1 MTAHGLKSLFAG
13 AFALSL
19 VLGGFAAQAASTSDT
34 DMIVNGK
41 PAEANKWP
49 WQIRIFYNDT
59 DTKGGCGGSLISRQW
74 VLTAA
79 HCVVFEDN
87 GEKSF
92 VDKAIIGYGGN
103 LLDQLQRVNT
113 AQIIPH
119 ADYDPATH
127 TNDIALIKLAEPVEF
142 GTGTAAVDLG
152 TPELF
157 DTLVGTK
164 ATVTG
169 WGYTYDI
176 DKFKRTYPGVDVDEN
191 VLAPN
196 ELQEVDVPI
205 QPLEN
210 CRANYADLGGI
221 PVPDGQLCAGL
232 KIGGKDSCQGDSG
245 GPLVSRDPTSSKG
258 YRQVGV
264 VSWGIG
270 CAEAKLF
277 GVYTRTDFYLDW
289 IKTTISNN
297 Q

>member
-1 MTAHGLKSLFAG
+1 MTALGFKTLLASAC
-13 AFALSL
+13 ALTL
-19 VLGGFAAQAASTSDT
+19 LAGGFAAQAASTSDT

-41 PAEANKWP
+41 PADANKWP
-49 WQIRIFYNDT
+49 WQIRIFYNDQ

-79 HCVVFEDN
+79 HCVVFVDG
-87 GEKSF
+87 GEKQF

-103 LLDQLQRVNT
+103 NLDQLTRINS

-119 ADYDPATH
+119 EAYDPETH
-127 TNDIALIKLAEPVEF
+127 TKLAEPVEF

-157 DTLVGTK
+157 STLVGTK

-176 DKFKRTYPGVDVDEN
+176 DKFKRSYPGVDVDEN

-205 QPLEN
+205 QPLEK

-221 PVPDGQLCAGL
+221 AVPDGQLCAGL

-245 GPLVSRDPTSSKG
+245 GPLVSLDPTSSKG

-264 VSWGIG
+264 VSWGVG

-289 IKTTISNN
+289 IKSTISSN
-297 Q
+297 

>member
-1 MTAHGLKSLFAG
+1 MTVYGIKTLLAG
-13 AFALSL
+13 ACALTLLAGSI
-19 VLGGFAAQAASTSDT
+19 AAQAASTTDT

-41 PAEANKWP
+41 PADANKWP
-49 WQIRIFYNDT
+49 WQIRIFYNDQ
-59 DTKGGCGGSLISRQW
+59 DAKGGCGGSLISRQW

-79 HCVVFEDN
+79 HCVVFVDN
-87 GEKSF
+87 GEKQF

-103 LLDQLQRVNT
+103 NLDQLTHVNT

-119 ADYDPATH
+119 AEYDPATH
-127 TNDIALIKLAEPVEF
+127 ANDIALIKLAEPVEF

-157 DTLVGTK
+157 STLVGKK

-176 DKFKRTYPGVDVDEN
+176 GKFKSAFPGVDVDEN

-205 QPLEN
+205 QPLEK

-245 GPLVSRDPTSSKG
+245 GPLVARDSTSTKG

-270 CAEAKLF
+270 CAEVKLF
-277 GVYTRTDFYLDW
+277 GVYTRTDFYLNW
-289 IKTTISNN
+289 IKSTISSN
-297 Q
+297 

>member
-1 MTAHGLKSLFAG
+1 MTAHGFKTLLAG
-13 AFALSL
+13 ACALTLL
-19 VLGGFAAQAASTSDT
+19 VGGFAAQAASTSDT

-41 PAEANKWP
+41 PADANKWP
-49 WQIRIFYNDT
+49 WQIRIFYGD
-59 DTKGGCGGSLISRQW
+59 DDAKGGCGGSLISRQW

-92 VDKAIIGYGGN
+92 VTKAIIGYGGN
-103 LLDQLQRVNT
+103 NLDQLQKIYT

-119 ADYDPATH
+119 EGYDANSH
-127 TNDIALIKLAEPVEF
+127 ANDIALIKLAEPVEF

-152 TPELF
+152 TPELYG
-157 DTLVGTK
+157 TLVGTK

-176 DKFKRTYPGVDVDEN
+176 GKFKSAFPGVDVDEN

-205 QPLEN
+205 QDFEK
-210 CRANYADLGGI
+210 CRANYSTLTGI
-221 PVPDGQLCAGL
+221 GVPDGQLCAGL
-232 KIGGKDSCQGDSG
+232 KVGGKDSCQGDSG
-245 GPLVSRDPTSSKG
+245 GPLVSRDSSSAKG

-277 GVYTRTDFYLDW
+277 GVYTRTDYYLDW
-289 IKTTISNN
+289 IKSTISRN
-297 Q
+297 